1 MRRTGALLL
10 TLLWGGTLSA
20 LSGGDRVAV
29 SVREDEL
36 RSVPGFLSAIEAR
49 VAYGESVTVL
59 ALQGGWVRVR
69 VDSSGTEGWLHETS
83 VLPPREMNL
92 EGSTRGDG
100 AASTREI
107 ALAGRGFS
115 EQVER
120 EYEEQQ
126 ALDFGAVNEMEALL
140 VPTSV
145 LGEFLSAAGAGIA
158 GRDE

>member
-1 MRRTGALLL
+1 MRTIGALLL
-10 TLLWGGTLSA
+10 GLLCSGAIYA

-29 SVREDEL
+29 AVREDAL
-36 RSVPGFLSAIEAR
+36 RSTPGFLSAIEAR

-69 VDSSGTEGWLHETS
+69 VDANGTEGWLHETS

-92 EGSTRGDG
+92 EGAARAEG

-126 ALDFGAVNEMEALL
+126 ALDFSIVDAMEAQLL
-140 VPTSV
+140 PASE
-145 LGEFLSAAGAGIA
+145 LGEFLRAAGAEIA
-158 GRDE
+158 GRGE